1 MPPWGVTNGF
11 GFRPYWNDQMYIKDQ
26 DGDLVPIPEKIPEV
40 KTLSADEH
48 DYLPPL
54 EIPPDQVF
62 YITGKTAKRMIQM
75 VFRDMNHGKRL
86 LRDVIRKKERFR
98 RAVLKYGVTDNK
110 AQLALLLYSV
120 AIQRLTIWKGEKNH
134 GNA

>member
-1 MPPWGVTNGF
+1 MHLYMIN
-11 GFRPYWNDQMYIKDQ
+11 Q

-54 EIPPDQVF
+54 EIPPNQVF

-98 RAVLKYGVTDNK
+98 RAVLKYGVTDRK
-110 AQLALLLYSV
+110 AQLALLLHV
-120 AIQRLTIWKGEKNH
+120 AAELRLTIWREEKYH

>member
-1 MPPWGVTNGF
+1 MNL
-11 GFRPYWNDQMYIKDQ
+11 YMKNQ
-26 DGDLVPIPEKIPEV
+26 DGELVPIPEKIPEV

-75 VFRDMNHGKRL
+75 VLRDMNHGKRL

-98 RAVLKYGVTDNK
+98 RAVLKYCVTDNK

-120 AIQRLTIWKGEKNH
+120 AIQRLQIWREEKYH